1 MTDQSPNYRAVIK
14 TEDGLLAYYF
24 TAQIA
29 NRIIAFTHRYL
40 PFVTPNWFTLTSF
53 VLLCVS
59 VVQFGQGDYRHVVW
73 GVIWLHLS
81 FVFDCCDGQLARI
94 MGMKRQVGAWF
105 DYHSDK
111 IKDGLLLFAL
121 AWGVQTTTNNHW
133 IVGVAFFGIFF
144 HFLRKITTL
153 YRDSLLLEIKG
164 KRDQE
169 RTVITTTKD
178 SSQLKRALKHSVL
191 FKVADRIIL
200 FTICALLNWVVGAV
214 VIYTLIAIVF
224 AIASAWI
231 NYKTL
236 TKLDGLSPNLYG
248 LMLAI
253 MVCGVAISLWLVVN
267 G

>member
-1 MTDQSPNYRAVIK
+1 M
-14 TEDGLLAYYF
+14 
-24 TAQIA
+24 
-29 NRIIAFTHRYL
+29 
-40 PFVTPNWFTLTSF
+40 
-53 VLLCVS
+53 
-59 VVQFGQGDYRHVVW
+59 
-73 GVIWLHLS
+73 
-81 FVFDCCDGQLARI
+81 
-94 MGMKRQVGAWF
+94 
-105 DYHSDK
+105 
-111 IKDGLLLFAL
+111 
-121 AWGVQTTTNNHW
+121 
-133 IVGVAFFGIFF
+133 
-144 HFLRKITTL
+144 
-153 YRDSLLLEIKG
+153 
-164 KRDQE
+164 
-169 RTVITTTKD
+169 ITTTKD

-191 FKVADRIIL
+191 FKVADRISL